1 VVYSHYLIVIPKTK
15 SVRLLVRQAGN
26 LAFLE
31 INKMSIRLLVQQ
43 HPEIFVK
50 EKYQNYIDRDVG
62 DPGVSLAY
70 YIEEIIGIDDYT
82 YDDHLGKHTLTVDEE
97 KACKEYYKPE
107 IYENNNIPK
116 NYTLVDELREK
127 GWIK

>member
-1 VVYSHYLIVIPKTK
+1 MVYSHYLIVIPKTK

-43 HPEIFVK
+43 YPEIFVK

-70 YIEEIIGIDDYT
+70 YIEEIIAESI
-82 YDDHLGKHTLTVDEE
+82 
-97 KACKEYYKPE
+97 
-107 IYENNNIPK
+107 
-116 NYTLVDELREK
+116 
-127 GWIK
+127 

>member
-1 VVYSHYLIVIPKTK
+1 MVYSHYLIVIPKTK

-43 HPEIFVK
+43 YPEIFKK
-50 EKYQNYIDRDVG
+50 EKYQNYIDRDAG

-70 YIEEIIGIDDYT
+70 YIEEIIAESI
-82 YDDHLGKHTLTVDEE
+82 
-97 KACKEYYKPE
+97 
-107 IYENNNIPK
+107 
-116 NYTLVDELREK
+116 
-127 GWIK
+127 

>member
-1 VVYSHYLIVIPKTK
+1 MVYSHYLIVIPKTK

-43 HPEIFVK
+43 YPEIFKK
-50 EKYQNYIDRDVG
+50 EKYQNYIDRDAG

-70 YIEEIIGIDDYT
+70 YIEEIIGIDGYT
-82 YDDHLGKHTLTVDEE
+82 YDDHLGKHALTADEE
-97 KACKEYYKPE
+97 KACKEYYKLE
-107 IYENNNIPK
+107 IYENNK
-116 NYTLVDELREK
+116 VSKDYTLVDELREK